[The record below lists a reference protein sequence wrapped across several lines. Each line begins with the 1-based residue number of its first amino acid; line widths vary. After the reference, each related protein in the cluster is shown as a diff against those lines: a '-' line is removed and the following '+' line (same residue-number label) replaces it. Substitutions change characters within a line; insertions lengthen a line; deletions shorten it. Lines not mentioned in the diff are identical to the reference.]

1 MKKILLSA
9 IAVSAFAILGHAQ
22 ISGNGLVARYS
33 FNNGNANN
41 DIGTNHGS
49 VSGATLA
56 QDRFGN
62 PNKAYSFDGA
72 GNFISLGSS
81 TTIKPTVGS
90 VSLWVKMTAV
100 SNSGTGFDYNPVY
113 IAKNLSNNNNFFE
126 ACGLSVSRTNRRML
140 AITTSFT
147 PRNEKYTFS
156 SGTVS
161 TTVWQHYVIT
171 YNNDSLALYVD
182 GALQSKIYKGFASTF
197 SSTEPVYLGKSGN
210 STNNRYFNGLIDDVC
225 IYNRV
230 LTPAEVRQ
238 LYNDVDFSIISSTE
252 EVEEVQNKI
261 SLFPNPTS
269 GVVNFSEQVNARVTN
284 ITGQV
289 IADEKQVSLLDISN
303 LPSGLYFVSIIDEE
317 GKTIQNSKV
326 IKE

>member
-147 PRNEKYTFS
+147 PRNEKYTF
-156 SGTVS
+156 
-161 TTVWQHYVIT
+161 
-171 YNNDSLALYVD
+171 N
-182 GALQSKIYKGFASTF
+182 
-197 SSTEPVYLGKSGN
+197 
-210 STNNRYFNGLIDDVC
+210 
-225 IYNRV
+225 
-230 LTPAEVRQ
+230 
-238 LYNDVDFSIISSTE
+238 
-252 EVEEVQNKI
+252 
-261 SLFPNPTS
+261 
-269 GVVNFSEQVNARVTN
+269 
-284 ITGQV
+284 
-289 IADEKQVSLLDISN
+289 
-303 LPSGLYFVSIIDEE
+303 
-317 GKTIQNSKV
+317 
-326 IKE
+326 